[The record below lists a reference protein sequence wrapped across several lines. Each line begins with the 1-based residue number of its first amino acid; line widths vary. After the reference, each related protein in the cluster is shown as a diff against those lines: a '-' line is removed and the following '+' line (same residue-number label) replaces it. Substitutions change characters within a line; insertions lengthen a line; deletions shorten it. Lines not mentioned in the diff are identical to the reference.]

1 MSNSNA
7 LLNFHAAPSNKK
19 KTKDFG
25 LKIAKH
31 IEAHF
36 AGQYYTDR
44 NKRIE
49 KNVKFAMG
57 KQPMQEYLSQ
67 MNIDG
72 KDVYINLD
80 TTPPP
85 IAPKFVEVIVGSL
98 MKRQETP
105 RVSAIDPISVKQ
117 KFDEM
122 ADAKFRMEN
131 KDFIASLEQQLNLKL
146 TNDQEYTPEDN
157 DDLKLYFELEHRL
170 PEEIFFE
177 EGMQYVLDTNSASVI
192 KRRLI
197 FDVITAGY
205 AATKSIM
212 DGNGKIKIKRCIPQ
226 NMVYS
231 FSEYDDFR
239 DSSFIGEVTPMKI
252 SELRVLYPDVD
263 EQLFFEI
270 SQKVKARN
278 TVSRW
283 DEKYRYSDTR
293 PYDELTVDV
302 LQFELKTIDNLL
314 YQVKKTSNGSIVVD
328 KKENAPEK
336 IGDNKEM
343 IDKKIFVIYEGAYV
357 MNSGIMLDWKKQ
369 QNMIKP
375 SMPEKMAE
383 AYFSYSIFMPDNYE
397 LNNLPMIQRMETS
410 IRQMTL
416 THMKIQQIVAKMR
429 PAGLMIDIDGLQNIS
444 LGEGKS
450 ISPLEIQKIY
460 DQTGNIYYRSM
471 TEEGQRA
478 GSPIAE
484 TANSGSVPQLQE
496 LINIFN
502 YYLNRLREE
511 TGINELRDGAG
522 INPRLGNKQ
531 LQAGIAASN
540 NATDFIYDA
549 YINIIENTMMKC
561 GILLADAV
569 NYRVSEYAK
578 IVKVNISNR
587 YFDIKVDMLPDDDYR
602 QYLEGMVQTALSSGQ
617 IDFETAFNIRNIKNI
632 KLGELYLSRAT
643 KKKQKE
649 AQEQAMQ
656 NSQMNAQ
663 SQQESLQMKAQMDSQ
678 LQQIQGEYKVN
689 TVKTEQAMR
698 AESEMQ
704 MFVMDILKKSYEMDK
719 PLTPELQQIVNNYFQ
734 AQQARAMAM
743 QQQMAAQQQAQEEQA
758 QAEQEQ

>member
-19 KTKDFG
+19 KSKDFG

-117 KFDEM
+117 RFNEM

-131 KDFIASLEQQLNLKL
+131 KDFISSLEQQLNLKL
-146 TNDQEYTPEDN
+146 TNEQEYTPEDN

-177 EGMQYVLDTNSASVI
+177 EGLQYVLDSNSSNVV

-197 FDVITAGY
+197 FDIITAGY

-212 DGNGKIKIKRCIPQ
+212 DSNGKIKIKRCIPQ

-252 SELRVLYPDVD
+252 SELRVLYPEVD

-429 PAGLMIDIDGLQNIS
+429 PAGLIIDVDGLQNIS

-460 DQTGNIYYRSM
+460 DQTGNIYYRSI

-484 TANSGSVPQLQE
+484 IANSGSVQQLQE

-540 NATDFIYDA
+540 NATDFIYDS

-569 NYRVSEYAK
+569 NYRVTEYAK
-578 IVKVNISNR
+578 VVKANITGR

-663 SQQESLQMKAQMDSQ
+663 SQQESLQLKAQMDAQ
-678 LQQIQGEYKVN
+678 LEQIQGEYKVN

-698 AESEMQ
+698 AESDMQ

-719 PLTPELQQIVNNYFQ
+719 PLTPELQKIVDNYFQ
-734 AQQARAMAM
+734 AQEARAMAM
-743 QQQMAAQQQAQEEQA
+743 QQQMAAQQEAE
-758 QAEQEQ
+758 AEQEQEQEQ